1 MADFSFTASPDP
13 DACEPLTFDATSLA
27 LFKDYRF
34 GIYSVEWED
43 EGEVKKKVEY
53 NPRTG
58 KRYSPDQFDTSLSF
72 DEAVDH
78 INKLYDL
85 GETRPHGLILYMPA
99 DLVCVDFDGTDSSE
113 TPEALHDAHH
123 KILNYVPTWVEKS
136 ISGVGYHA
144 FYRISAAEG
153 AQLTNTNNKDKQID
167 TRVVNGFVF
176 LTGQVETDCNI
187 APFDALQPQF
197 RDYLHERCA
206 LAMEA
211 ATGSDASWREFPDHD
226 DVHIIKR
233 LFKRYPEAAEFLFT
247 RQDQTDRSE
256 EHFQYLHD
264 LIRCSLNYEQVKRIY
279 TSSECAEFAY
289 RSENKRNVSQG
300 AYEKWLARNINA
312 AAQDLA
318 SSGRFFNPD
327 EIFIGDDEEG
337 SEVFEASWSTD
348 IVDYTPTDWIIQD
361 ILPSKGVASLYGP
374 PGSGKTFLCLD
385 MMAAISCANPWFDRK
400 TKQVPV
406 TYLGLEGAAGL
417 RNRVFA
423 YRQAHGNVGK
433 MLMITEK
440 LNILNSDDTI
450 KLLKTMTKHDHLGG
464 ILCIDTMSKSAP
476 GMNENDS
483 AEMSKYISAIED
495 LAKHTYG
502 CVLLVHHSGKDTE
515 RGPRGHS
522 SFLAGI
528 DSAIEVGRDEDRRV
542 WRTKKVK
549 DGSDDSEEAFVLEPI
564 EIGKDQW
571 GEPTHSCVVKPAPK
585 MDEFLNSVQIS
596 ELDCRIIVDLM
607 VSTKIEFFSINK
619 GPNSVYSLLK
629 ELPLFPRDWD
639 KKHTDAV
646 IQEGIKRHFFE
657 TYEFYDKNN
666 NHKKGVRACV

>member
-1 MADFSFTASPDP
+1 MADFSFTASPNP
-13 DACEPLTFDATSLA
+13 DSCEPIKFDASSLR

-34 GIYSVEWED
+34 GIYSVGWED
-43 EGEVKKKVEY
+43 EGEIKKTVEY

-58 KRYSPDQFDTSLSF
+58 ERYAANRYDTSLSF
-72 DEAVDH
+72 DEAVEH

-85 GETRPHGLILYMPA
+85 GERRPHGLILYMPE
-99 DLVCVDFDGTDSSE
+99 DLVCVDFDGTDSE
-113 TPEALHDAHH
+113 DTPEALRDAHR
-123 KILNYVPTWVEKS
+123 KIISYSPTWVERS
-136 ISGVGYHA
+136 ISGAGYHA
-144 FYRISAAEG
+144 FYRIQPAEL

-176 LTGQVETDCNI
+176 LTGEVETEDTI
-187 APFDALQPQF
+187 APFDSLQPQF
-197 RDYLHERCA
+197 RTYLHERCA
-206 LAMEA
+206 IALEA

-226 DVHIIKR
+226 DIHIIKR
-233 LFKRYPEAAEFLFT
+233 LFKRYPDAAEFFFT

-256 EHFQYLHD
+256 LHFQFLHD

-279 TSSECAEFAY
+279 ITSECAEFAY
-289 RSENKRNVSQG
+289 RSENRRNNSQN
-300 AYEKWLARNINA
+300 AYEKWLVRNIHA
-312 AAQDLA
+312 AAQDLVT
-318 SSGRFFNPD
+318 SGRFFNPE
-327 EIFIGDDEEG
+327 EIFIGDDEDG
-337 SEVFEASWSTD
+337 QEVFEASWSTE

-361 ILPSKGVASLYGP
+361 ILPAKGVGSLYGP

-385 MMAAISCANPWFDRK
+385 MMAAISCANPWFDRR

-423 YRQAHGNVGK
+423 YRQHHGTVGK

-440 LNILNSDDTI
+440 LNILNSDDVI

-464 ILCIDTMSKSAP
+464 VLCIDTMSKSAP

-483 AEMSKYISAIED
+483 AEMSRYIAAVED

-502 CVLLVHHSGKDTE
+502 CVLLVHHSGKDTD

-528 DSAIEVGRDEDRRV
+528 DSAIEVGRDEGKRV

-549 DGSDDSEEAFVLEPI
+549 DGSDDSEEAFILEPI
-564 EIGKDQW
+564 EIGLDQW
-571 GEPTHSCVVKPAPK
+571 GVPTHSCVVKPAPK
-585 MDEFLNSVQIS
+585 IEEFLNGVIITDQ
-596 ELDCRIIVDLM
+596 DCHALLDLM
-607 VSTKIEFFSINK
+607 IASKIEYFSANK
-619 GPNSVYSLLK
+619 GPNSVYSLLN
-629 ELPLFPRDWD
+629 ELPLFPKWD
-639 KKHTDAV
+639 KKHTDSV
-646 IQEGIKRHFFE
+646 VQECINRHFME
-657 TYEFYDKNN
+657 PYEFYDHNN
-666 NHKKGVRACV
+666 NRKKGVRPCI